1 MEIPAPQADILAH
14 FGRGRARL
22 DWYSVI
28 FELIDMR
35 SFSNLWYWI
44 VLAVSWSTASHW
56 VLGVPFD
63 MISRAK
69 RYGAVAQD
77 DLETMVRINSDRVL
91 FIARSAGT
99 WIIAIWAF
107 VLTLLVLLGFV
118 YDIEFAQA
126 VLFLY
131 FPFSVLGMVSLRSAL
146 LIEAGEGQGDAL
158 HRRLLRH
165 RVTTQVLG
173 MISIFVTSMFGMYQN
188 MHIGVLG

>member
-1 MEIPAPQADILAH
+1 M
-14 FGRGRARL
+14 

-44 VLAVSWSTASHW
+44 VLAVLWSSASHW

-69 RYGAVAQD
+69 RHGGQAQE
-77 DLETMVRINSDRVL
+77 DLETMVRINTG
-91 FIARSAGT
+91 RSLHIVRTAGS
-99 WIIAIWAF
+99 WLVAIWAF
-107 VLTLLVLLGFV
+107 VLTMLVLLGFV

-131 FPFSVLGMVSLRSAL
+131 APFSILMLLSLRTSL
-146 LIEAGEGQGDAL
+146 MIEAGEGTGEAL

-165 RVTTQVLG
+165 RVGTQILG
-173 MISIFVTSMFGMYQN
+173 MVAIFVTSLFGMYQN

>member
-1 MEIPAPQADILAH
+1 V
-14 FGRGRARL
+14 

-44 VLAVSWSTASHW
+44 VLAVLWSTASHW

-63 MISRAK
+63 MIARAK
-69 RYGAVAQD
+69 RHGGQAQE
-77 DLETMVRINSDRVL
+77 DLETMVRINTGRMLYIVR
-91 FIARSAGT
+91 AAGS
-99 WIIAIWAF
+99 WLAAIWAF
-107 VLTLLVLLGFV
+107 VLTVLVLLGFV

-131 FPFSVLGMVSLRSAL
+131 FPFSILMMLSLRSSL
-146 LIEAGEGQGDAL
+146 LIEAGEGQGEAL

-165 RVTTQVLG
+165 RISTQLLG
-173 MISIFVTSMFGMYQN
+173 MVAIFVTSLFGMYQN

>member
-1 MEIPAPQADILAH
+1 V
-14 FGRGRARL
+14 

-44 VLAVSWSTASHW
+44 VLAVLWSTASHW

-69 RYGAVAQD
+69 RQGGQAQL
-77 DLETMVRINSDRVL
+77 DLETMVRINTGRTLYIVR
-91 FIARSAGT
+91 AAGS
-99 WIIAIWAF
+99 WLVALWAF
-107 VLTLLVLLGFV
+107 GLTILVLMGFAYHV
-118 YDIEFAQA
+118 EFAQA

-131 FPFSVLGMVSLRSAL
+131 VPFSALMALSIRSSLM
-146 LIEAGEGQGDAL
+146 IEAGENTGEAL
-158 HRRLLRH
+158 HRRLVRH
-165 RVTTQVLG
+165 RISTQVLG
-173 MISIFVTSMFGMYQN
+173 MVAIFVTSLFGMYQN

>member
-1 MEIPAPQADILAH
+1 M
-14 FGRGRARL
+14 

-44 VLAVSWSTASHW
+44 VLAVLWSSASHW

-63 MISRAK
+63 MIARAK
-69 RYGAVAQD
+69 RHGGAAQE
-77 DLETMVRINSDRVL
+77 DLEAMVRINTGRMLYIVR
-91 FIARSAGT
+91 AAGS
-99 WIIAIWAF
+99 WLVAIWAF
-107 VLTLLVLLGFV
+107 ATTMLVLLGFG

-126 VLFLY
+126 VLFL
-131 FPFSVLGMVSLRSAL
+131 FLPFSVLMALSLRTSL
-146 LIEAGEGQGDAL
+146 LVEAGENTGPAL

-165 RVTTQVLG
+165 RISTQVLG
-173 MISIFVTSMFGMYQN
+173 MCAIFVTSLFGMYQN